1 MLDDCQPVKGCRV
14 VSSLPAYSRGPGKQ
28 SNALVIPNR
37 RCLQSNLS
45 RHLGNRQF
53 GHKEIVDHPFQI
65 KIRTVTDF
73 LQQTLALK
81 LALSCSV
88 MDRATERPELC
99 RQGEVIMQKLKWVL
113 ILVLWLSSGNVW
125 AQVGQHRLDAKKTAS
140 LDAQQEKHALQILAK
155 LTEKVIVS
163 GADVMP
169 ADKYG
174 FAPTD
179 GEFEG
184 VRTFGQM
191 VKHLSATNYILA
203 AAALGEEPPADAGD
217 ELGPEAVRTKA
228 EIINYLKGS
237 FAYLDK
243 ATEAIGQKAV
253 PVKSSPISPLKGAE
267 VTRLAL
273 VVESLAHAFDHYGQ
287 MVEYLR
293 MNGVVPPASRP

>member
-1 MLDDCQPVKGCRV
+1 
-14 VSSLPAYSRGPGKQ
+14 
-28 SNALVIPNR
+28 
-37 RCLQSNLS
+37 
-45 RHLGNRQF
+45 
-53 GHKEIVDHPFQI
+53 
-65 KIRTVTDF
+65 
-73 LQQTLALK
+73 
-81 LALSCSV
+81 
-88 MDRATERPELC
+88 
-99 RQGEVIMQKLKWVL
+99 MQKMKWIL
-113 ILVLWLSSGNVW
+113 MLVLWLASGNIL
-125 AQVGQHRLDAKKTAS
+125 AQVGQQRVGAEDAGS
-140 LDAQQEKHALQILAK
+140 LDAEWEKHALQVLAK

-163 GADVMP
+163 AADAMP

-179 GEFEG
+179 GEFKG

-217 ELGPEAVRTKA
+217 EVGPEAVRTKA
-228 EIINYLKGS
+228 EILNYLKGS

-243 ATEAIGQKAV
+243 AIHAIGQKTA
-253 PVKSSPISPLKGAE
+253 PVQSSPISPLKSAE
-267 VTRLAL
+267 ATRLGL